1 MTTVPTT
8 IPGDTFPALFW
19 NAVARR
25 GDKVALRQKELGIW
39 RGTTWRELGDTAR
52 AVGLGLVRLGFEPG
66 ETASVLANT
75 RREWLYADLGVLGA
89 GGVCSGIY
97 PTDAASQVEYLIND
111 TSTRV
116 IFAEDE
122 EQLDKA
128 LPGARGCRARK
139 T

>member
-1 MTTVPTT
+1 MTHAPS

-39 RGTTWRELGDTAR
+39 RGTPWRKLGETAR

-97 PTDAASQVEYLIND
+97 PTDAAGQVLFEG
-111 TSTRV
+111 TTRS
-116 IFAEDE
+116 ARG
-122 EQLDKA
+122 K
-128 LPGARGCRARK
+128 GARHLTAEIFLDRQIEHQL
-139 T
+139 